1 MSDKFYSG
9 LGLATRAR
17 KLVTGEETVL
27 KAIRSGEAK
36 LVILAED
43 ASEGTRKKFND
54 KCTSYNVPII
64 EFGTRESL
72 GASIGKEA
80 RVSIAIVDEGFVKML
95 RKSLL

>member
-43 ASEGTRKKFND
+43 ASEGTHKKFHD
-54 KCTSYNVPII
+54 KCTFYNVPII
-64 EFGTRESL
+64 VYGTRESL

>member
-1 MSDKFYSG
+1 MTDKFYSG

-54 KCTSYNVPII
+54 KCTSYGVPIL
-64 EFGTRESL
+64 EYGNRESL

-80 RVSIAIVDEGFVKML
+80 RVSIAITDEGFVQML

>member
-1 MSDKFYSG
+1 MTDKFYSG

-43 ASEGTRKKFND
+43 ASEGTRKKFHD
-54 KCTSYNVPII
+54 KCTSYGVPIL
-64 EFGTRESL
+64 EHGSRESL

-80 RVSIAIVDEGFVKML
+80 RVSIAITDEGFVQML